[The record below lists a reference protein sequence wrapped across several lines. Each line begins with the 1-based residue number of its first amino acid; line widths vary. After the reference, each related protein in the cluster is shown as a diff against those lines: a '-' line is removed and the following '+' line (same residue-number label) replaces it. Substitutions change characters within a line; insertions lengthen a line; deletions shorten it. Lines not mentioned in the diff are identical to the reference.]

1 MKTTRKKLIKHLKVL
16 IENDLASKINSNLKN
31 EQSFVGDVFQGNP
44 LERRFGRKKLSASI
58 RDESVIDLF
67 EKIMKG
73 GFEVSNAKASK
84 DEVMAYQKFLSSLN
98 YDIDIDGDYGE
109 KTKEITKELQAD
121 LFAKESGIFGKET
134 LNELIEQLK
143 ESNIE
148 PDRAS
153 FNTVYPDSTTGI
165 EIIKWL
171 TSQFVLSDKNLSK
184 VDQKSLIALPDDKR
198 YLYAESGGLFFYVEY
213 VNFKS
218 SGNNKWEKI
227 KSNSAIDKIQN
238 EGVPISPSKAD
249 LNKSISATLPSKGRR
264 GSKSIDDMQ
273 IKVDNEELKKFKLKG
288 YYAKPGR
295 QKTFNQLFLSFWD
308 EGITNPFFYL
318 GLAGVMAK
326 ESGIIYNKIEK
337 PYLKQTLES
346 VKKIFMYQ
354 SKKTK
359 EWKLSPRLRGV
370 TEEQWIL
377 LRDSSVAACF
387 NYLYGGELPE
397 NLISDWPPKA
407 LAAAKKKAKTLGNT
421 QPGDGHF
428 YRGGGLIQNTGRE
441 NWKKRGLNPTTIN
454 NRSAV
459 ISATVGFLMKFM
471 FKRNVKSIEEINN
484 ITSLSKG
491 IAVVADA
498 VAGGKY
504 TEKGRRL
511 AKEKLGLPCIT
522 YDGNMPGDVSLSI
535 GENKKIFKAFLKILN
550 EKNEK
555 KAMSQEEAD
564 KFNILNP
571 SNEEYWELDDVMTKT
586 TGYIDKRLLQIE
598 PDYYNTKA
606 GRKNEGD
613 DFPIN
618 LYNTLLDIVKTGKYF
633 KKTKNRYA
641 NEVFFIQLGLA
652 GLTSDFKNALVSAD
666 GDYGNN
672 TKKVV
677 AQFQKEAGIKTDGSF
692 GKESALAM
700 LLCYKR
706 GGYGTTVLGQVK
718 KDILK
723 IANTYKASFEKLTQA
738 VSAASKTK
746 TGTADSGDS
755 VGSGISN
762 IIGEKFTYNGIRY
775 QSAPYKKAA
784 QEAIRLKKSAESDP
798 GTGYNKRNFDH
809 TLDGKRWLL
818 ANIFAGLPGKFKVA
832 AESTPEYIARMEEGK
847 DTRAHWSSYWTNVC
861 TYDDSR
867 YAALDPYVGYINE
880 QSYKNFKSSQ
890 RGGQKGIVT
899 WVAFPE
905 DACPLSLGD
914 QLLATFKGD
923 FEDIKTSY
931 RTQGKHGR
939 IVVNIS
945 GNSATVIGGNEAGRV
960 GTADV
965 SLDDKGALKPGQK
978 YGVKSYAAV
987 LKRVKVIGPVGNM
1000 SENKYL
1006 TKALKKM
1013 LFESK
1018 FIK

>member
-1 MKTTRKKLIKHLKVL
+1 MKTTRKTLIKHLKAL
-16 IENDLASKINSNLKN
+16 IENDLTSKINSNLKN
-31 EQSFVGDVFQGNP
+31 EQSLVGDVFQGDP
-44 LERRFGRKKLSASI
+44 LERRAGRKKLSGSI
-58 RDESVIDLF
+58 RDKRITDLF

-73 GFEVSNAKASK
+73 GFWVSNAKASK
-84 DEVMAYQKFLSSLN
+84 DEVMAYQKFLTSLN
-98 YDIDIDGDYGE
+98 YDIDIDGNFSNQTE
-109 KTKEITKELQAD
+109 QATKELQAD
-121 LFAKESGIFGKET
+121 IFAKSDGIFGKKSLES
-134 LNELIEQLK
+134 LIEQLK
-143 ESNIE
+143 ENNIK

-153 FNTVYPDSTTGI
+153 FNTAFPDSTTGI
-165 EIIKWL
+165 EVIKWL
-171 TSQFVLSDKNLSK
+171 TSQFTLSDKNLSK
-184 VDQKSLIALPDDKR
+184 VDQKSLIELPDDKI
-198 YLYAESGGLFFYVEY
+198 YLYAESDGLFFYVKY

-218 SGNNKWEKI
+218 SGNNKWIQI
-227 KSNSAIDKIQN
+227 KSNSAIDKITN
-238 EGVPISPSKAD
+238 EGMPISPSAAD
-249 LNKSISATLPSKGRR
+249 LNKSISATIPSKG
-264 GSKSIDDMQ
+264 SKLIDDIQ
-273 IKVDNEELKKFKLKG
+273 GKVDNEELKKFKLKG
-288 YYAKPGR
+288 YYAKAGR
-295 QKTFNQLFLSFWD
+295 QETFNQLFLSFWD
-308 EGITNPFFYL
+308 KGITNPFFYL
-318 GLAGVMAK
+318 GLAGVMTK
-326 ESGIIYNKIEK
+326 ESGIIYNRREDD
-337 PYLKQTLES
+337 YSNETFES
-346 VKKIFMYQ
+346 VKKIFTTKKYGL
-354 SKKTK
+354 SK
-359 EWKLSPRLRGV
+359 RLRGV
-370 TEEQWIL
+370 TEDQWIS

-397 NLISDWPPKA
+397 NLISGWPPKA
-407 LAAAKKKAKTLGNT
+407 LAAAKKMGKTLGNT

-441 NWKKRGLNPTTIN
+441 NWTKRGLNPDTIN
-454 NRSAV
+454 DRSSV
-459 ISATVGFLMKFM
+459 ISATVGYLMKFM

-484 ITSLSKG
+484 ITSLSEG

-498 VAGGKY
+498 VAGGRE

-511 AKEKLGLPCIT
+511 ARLKLEMPCIT
-522 YDGNMPGDVSLSI
+522 YDGKMPYDVSLSI
-535 GENKKIFKAFLKILN
+535 SENKKIFKAFLKILN

-555 KAMSQEEAD
+555 KVMSQEEAEE
-564 KFNILNP
+564 FNVLNP

-613 DFPIN
+613 DFPIR

-666 GDYGNN
+666 GDYGRN

-718 KDILK
+718 QDILK
-723 IANTYKASFEKLTQA
+723 IANAYKASFQKLTQA
-738 VSAASKTK
+738 VSAGSKTK
-746 TGTADSGDS
+746 TGTVDSGKS
-755 VGSGISN
+755 EVSGISS
-762 IIGEKFTYNGIRY
+762 IIGDKFTYNGIRY

-798 GTGYNKRNFDH
+798 RTGNNKAKFDL
-809 TLDGKRWLL
+809 TLDGKRWLID
-818 ANIFAGLPGKFKVA
+818 NIFAGLPGKFRVS
-832 AESTPEYIARMEEGK
+832 AESTPEYIARMEAGK

-867 YAALDPYVGYINE
+867 YAALNPYVGYINK

-899 WVAFPE
+899 WVAFPVGT
-905 DACPLSLGD
+905 CPLSLGD
-914 QLLATFKGD
+914 QLLATNKGT
-923 FEDIKTSY
+923 FEDIKTGY
-931 RTQGKHGR
+931 EGQGKHGR

-945 GNSATVIGGNEAGRV
+945 GNSATVIGGNESGRI
-960 GTADV
+960 GTATV
-965 SLDDKGALKPGQK
+965 SLDDKGALKPGQT
-978 YGVKSYAAV
+978 YGSKPYAAV